1 MHCSASGWPKNKS
14 EANLTNLPWNC
25 ETSEKNFQLGTI
37 SALYPWASHRFQKCL
52 QSHPK
57 IVLQSLMSLIL
68 LPEIVALCCSGQRI
82 RSYPIVFRGS
92 VFGTFQDCC
101 KLVQFF
107 SDMSLTKCSGS
118 VSLILSRWAVDSKR
132 FLFWVAGFCLYATV
146 GLKFIQ
152 RNPISG
158 YADLFLSFCRMW
170 AEIVWF
176 CWLLFLWGRINVLPS
191 HFSQIGV
198 PFRWI
203 RAWFSLIFHRA
214 CILLLPT

>member
-25 ETSEKNFQLGTI
+25 EISEKNFSWVQ
-37 SALYPWASHRFQKCL
+37 FQHCTHEPATVSNSL
-52 QSHPK
+52 HSYPK

-68 LPEIVALCCSGQRI
+68 LPEIVALCCSGQLI
-82 RSYPIVFRGS
+82 PSYPIVFRAT

-118 VSLILSRWAVDSKR
+118 VSLIPSRWAVDSKR
-132 FLFWVAGFCLYATV
+132 FLFLDVGFCLYATV

-152 RNPISG
+152 RNHISG
-158 YADLFLSFCRMW
+158 YADIFLCFCWMW
-170 AEIVWF
+170 AQIVWF
-176 CWLLFLWGRINVLPS
+176 CQLPSPCRGINVLPL
-191 HFSQIGV
+191 HFS
-198 PFRWI
+198 
-203 RAWFSLIFHRA
+203 
-214 CILLLPT
+214 

>member
-25 ETSEKNFQLGTI
+25 KTSEKKFHLGTI
-37 SALYPWASHRFQKCL
+37 SSLYPWASHRFQKCL
-52 QSHPK
+52 QSYPK
-57 IVLQSLMSLIL
+57 IVLQSLTSLIL
-68 LPEIVALCCSGQRI
+68 LSEIVALCGSGQRI
-82 RSYPIVFRGS
+82 PSSPIVSRAS
-92 VFGTFQDCC
+92 VFGTFQVCC

-107 SDMSLTKCSGS
+107 SDMSLTKRSGS

-132 FLFWVAGFCLYATV
+132 FLFWDAGFCLYATV

-158 YADLFLSFCRMW
+158 YADLFLCFCRTW

-176 CWLLFLWGRINVLPS
+176 SDC
-191 HFSQIGV
+191 FSCCV
-198 PFRWI
+198 
-203 RAWFSLIFHRA
+203 
-214 CILLLPT
+214 C